1 MKRINKLQ
9 SMIIALC
16 MIFSLFTLQVSAA
29 DTTEN
34 LKDVLT
40 IFDETADEIPEMKYK
55 DVKPDDWF
63 YAEVG
68 TMYATGLM
76 TGKDEAGE
84 IFAPYENVA
93 RAQFAMMIYRFMNGE
108 EILKAYEEEGYVVEN
123 PFTDVEDDAW
133 YTDAIRFAA
142 EMEIVKGYTD
152 TGKFG
157 PGEDIN
163 REQLATMLYR
173 MGNVVNEI
181 TDQIVFDMEVAEPEE
196 DFMKYEDASSVN
208 KFAKDAMVWAVG
220 TGIVDGK
227 YEGTQLDPQGTAS
240 RAECAIMMTRFIMT
254 MNENAHIPTGKVPET
269 PDTSGTT
276 PEVPETSVHE

>member
-1 MKRINKLQ
+1 MKKIEKLQ

-16 MIFSLFTLQVSAA
+16 MILSLFTLQVSAA
-29 DTTEN
+29 DSTEN
-34 LKDVLT
+34 LKAILT
-40 IFDETADEIPEMKYK
+40 TFDEAADEIPEMKYK
-55 DVKPDDWF
+55 DVKPGDWF
-63 YAEVG
+63 YPEVG

-93 RAQFAMMIYRFMNGE
+93 RAQFAMIIYRFMNGE
-108 EILKAYEEEGYVVEN
+108 EILRAYEESGYIIEN
-123 PFTDVEDDAW
+123 PFTDVADDAW

-142 EMEIVKGYTD
+142 EMGIVKGYAD

-163 REQLATMLYR
+163 REQLATMLFR
-173 MGNVVNEI
+173 LGNVINEI
-181 TDQIVFDMEVAEPEE
+181 TEEIVFDMEVAEPEE
-196 DFMKYEDASSVN
+196 DFAKYEDAASVN
-208 KFAKDAMVWAVG
+208 EFAKDAMVWAVG
-220 TGIVDGK
+220 TGIVNGK

-254 MNENAHIPTGKVPET
+254 MNK
-269 PDTSGTT
+269 
-276 PEVPETSVHE
+276 